1 MAQNYWRVIEAEMNK
16 KKKTQQQM
24 THKHMTWTLTTC
36 CLLRGGLKSLLFF
49 WAVTLNPDDLL
60 ILTSA
65 RVVLDGE
72 GWSSSPTELLHNMTS
87 ISVMQVKGWGGVKV
101 AGRWSHTHTK
111 FGGGGGVAVVW
122 IEKLNNIVF
131 IYKFKFVFIN
141 LSITLH

>member
-111 FGGGGGVAVVW
+111 FGGGGVAVVW

>member
-87 ISVMQVKGWGGVKV
+87 ISVMQVKGWGGGQG
-101 AGRWSHTHTK
+101 GRQVEPHTHK
-111 FGGGGGVAVVW
+111 VWGGGGGLQLF
-122 IEKLNNIVF
+122 E
-131 IYKFKFVFIN
+131 
-141 LSITLH
+141 